1 MLTAAPSRAQG
12 QNPVPPPAAEQAM
25 TFRSSVNLV
34 SVAAVVRDKRG
45 RVMPSLSG
53 KDFEVIDGGQRKELV
68 DFQSTTSAP
77 ASIALLVDGSGSMV
91 LGSAQHSARQISR
104 DILRTLDSSRD
115 TAALYSFDTRLLTL
129 CDFTGDFEAIRAGL
143 WDVEAFGSTSLYDAV
158 AGTSAIV
165 ADRAQARRAVIV
177 LTDGADTTSQY
188 TSEQVAAI
196 ASAIDVPVYVFAVGD
211 GLAPSLHDQKHDVE
225 GGSLAA
231 LARATGGDLFI
242 ANTPDSIAAAVK
254 KVTDELRHQYVL
266 AFEGANT
273 GGGMRHLEVR
283 MRRPELRVKSRSWY
297 QGLE

>member
-1 MLTAAPSRAQG
+1 
-12 QNPVPPPAAEQAM
+12 M

-53 KDFEVIDGGQRKELV
+53 KDFEVIDGGQRRELV

-77 ASIALLVDGSGSMV
+77 ASIALLIDGSGSMM
-91 LGSAQHSARQISR
+91 LGSAQESARHISR

-129 CDFTGDFEAIRAGL
+129 CDFTGDFEAIRSGL

-158 AGTSAIV
+158 AGTSAMV

-188 TSEQVAAI
+188 TSEQVASI

-211 GLAPSLHDQKHDVE
+211 GLAPSVRDEKHDART
-225 GGSLAA
+225 GSLAA

-242 ANTPDSIAAAVK
+242 ANTPESIAAAVK

-266 AFEGANT
+266 AFEGAPA
-273 GGGMRHLEVR
+273 GGMRRLEVR